1 MDPVKE
7 VQFCNN
13 NKIED
18 ILFTMCEAISKGTF
32 GNKISFDYFSTG
44 PMRNLQPCGCYL
56 EKDGY

>member
-13 NKIED
+13 IEIEA
-18 ILFTMCEAISKGTF
+18 ILFPMCEAISKGTI
-32 GNKISFDYFSTG
+32 GNKISCDYFSTG
-44 PMRNLQPCGCYL
+44 TMRNLQPCGCYL